1 MKKERTKRNKKNILI
16 TGATGHLGSF
26 LLGRIPKN
34 YNIFTVETDIANRNK
49 LAKYK
54 KIFEKTD
61 ILIHLAAYVPLKREF
76 DDLNKSIDTNVKGS
90 LNLVDLLKKGSKLI
104 FANTCEIYN
113 PQTFYA
119 VSKLVAER
127 QLGVICREKGIKFIS
142 LRFASIYGPGEK
154 IQRAIPNFIKSAIK
168 NEDITIFGDGKEK
181 RSYLYIDDAVE
192 AIVRAIAYP
201 RSGIFNI
208 SSREVIT
215 IAGLAKLIKKITKS
229 KSKIV
234 YKPRIKEK
242 KDLVFS
248 GKEAEKKLKFR
259 SRFTLGRGIK
269 EEINYFDKP
278 TLFLDLDGTVFD
290 VSERVYRAYQDTLKK
305 HKKKFLKKKEYL
317 ELKKKKTPIGEIL
330 QRTGAEDV
338 CSKFTREYERKI
350 ENARYLKLDKISQG
364 LKKMLLDLKDDYRLV
379 LFTLRKHPSRLFEQL
394 KKKGVDKIFN
404 KILLAPAKNSQPK
417 WESKSKIIR
426 QRGNY
431 NKKSVIVGDTETDIL
446 AGKSLGLKTIA
457 VVNGM
462 RNRNFLKK
470 YKPDVLIDD
479 FLKLKH
485 SI

>member
-1 MKKERTKRNKKNILI
+1 M
-16 TGATGHLGSF
+16 
-26 LLGRIPKN
+26 
-34 YNIFTVETDIANRNK
+34 
-49 LAKYK
+49 
-54 KIFEKTD
+54 
-61 ILIHLAAYVPLKREF
+61 
-76 DDLNKSIDTNVKGS
+76 
-90 LNLVDLLKKGSKLI
+90 
-104 FANTCEIYN
+104 
-113 PQTFYA
+113 
-119 VSKLVAER
+119 
-127 QLGVICREKGIKFIS
+127 
-142 LRFASIYGPGEK
+142 
-154 IQRAIPNFIKSAIK
+154 
-168 NEDITIFGDGKEK
+168 
-181 RSYLYIDDAVE
+181 
-192 AIVRAIAYP
+192 
-201 RSGIFNI
+201 
-208 SSREVIT
+208 
-215 IAGLAKLIKKITKS
+215 
-229 KSKIV
+229 
-234 YKPRIKEK
+234 
-242 KDLVFS
+242 
-248 GKEAEKKLKFR
+248 
-259 SRFTLGRGIK
+259 
-269 EEINYFDKP
+269 
-278 TLFLDLDGTVFD
+278 
-290 VSERVYRAYQDTLKK
+290 
-305 HKKKFLKKKEYL
+305 
-317 ELKKKKTPIGEIL
+317 